1 MFDIAELLQHWY
13 ANRPKAVI
21 AESLG
26 VDRATVRKYIGRAEG
41 LGLKPG
47 GPPLSQGEWDEVARR
62 VAPELMDPK
71 VRSLT
76 YSLIDPLKDK
86 IDAML
91 EASTVTTVHQR
102 LRDEQGL
109 AVGISSFRRYCHLV
123 FPDKGLRD
131 KVTILR
137 PDVDPGE
144 EAQVDYGFLGT
155 FTDRVTGKMRRVWAF
170 VIVLSFSRHMF
181 VRPVLK
187 MDQVSWVAA
196 HAAAFEYFGGVPQRL
211 VMDNLK
217 TGVLKPDIYDPKLNR
232 TYAEMGNHF
241 GCLLDPARAGKP
253 KDKPRV
259 ERPMPYVR
267 DSFWSGRDFGGEQ
280 EMQVGAIKWCDDVA
294 GVRHHRSIE
303 GQMPLEVFA
312 TTEKDK
318 LTQLPLLPF
327 ELARWSRPKVGVDC
341 YAKVGKALYTVPW
354 HHIGSELDAREGY
367 RTVEFFREGVV
378 VKTWPRF
385 ENGRHYDW
393 ADYPPEKAAFYM
405 KNPSWCRHRA
415 SQIGGAVTEV
425 ANELLA
431 NGALYNLRSVQG
443 ILRLADTVGAQRL
456 EKACRRAVVIGDPAY
471 RTIKGILA
479 AGTEND
485 GDEETRPVGQ
495 PAHLHGQEKLFDHL
509 EASAS

>member
-1 MFDIAELLQHWY
+1 MARRYFEMFDIAELLQHWY

-155 FTDRVTGKMRRVWAF
+155 FADRVTGKMRRVWAF

-187 MDQVSWVAA
+187 MDQVSWVTA
-196 HAAAFEYFGGVPQRL
+196 HVAAFEYFGGVPQRL
-211 VMDNLK
+211 VSENVPRNIFHVLWPIALCGRWRRCPPMTRTFGHHPPHNDQSDESHSSRVSSDCQ
-217 TGVLKPDIYDPKLNR
+217 TGR
-232 TYAEMGNHF
+232 
-241 GCLLDPARAGKP
+241 ARGP
-253 KDKPRV
+253 TEEP
-259 ERPMPYVR
+259 
-267 DSFWSGRDFGGEQ
+267 GG
-280 EMQVGAIKWCDDVA
+280 
-294 GVRHHRSIE
+294 S
-303 GQMPLEVFA
+303 VF
-312 TTEKDK
+312 
-318 LTQLPLLPF
+318 
-327 ELARWSRPKVGVDC
+327 R
-341 YAKVGKALYTVPW
+341 
-354 HHIGSELDAREGY
+354 
-367 RTVEFFREGVV
+367 
-378 VKTWPRF
+378 
-385 ENGRHYDW
+385 
-393 ADYPPEKAAFYM
+393 
-405 KNPSWCRHRA
+405 
-415 SQIGGAVTEV
+415 
-425 ANELLA
+425 
-431 NGALYNLRSVQG
+431 
-443 ILRLADTVGAQRL
+443 
-456 EKACRRAVVIGDPAY
+456 
-471 RTIKGILA
+471 
-479 AGTEND
+479 
-485 GDEETRPVGQ
+485 
-495 PAHLHGQEKLFDHL
+495 
-509 EASAS
+509 SASIFALVLISA